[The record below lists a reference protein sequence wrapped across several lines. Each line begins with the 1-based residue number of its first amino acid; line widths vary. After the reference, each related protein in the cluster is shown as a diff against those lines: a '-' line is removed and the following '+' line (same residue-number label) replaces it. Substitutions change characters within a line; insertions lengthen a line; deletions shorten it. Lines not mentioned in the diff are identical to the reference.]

1 MEPSQGSA
9 RVPCLLPFL
18 QFYSLFIFISL
29 PLGLRDF
36 FGSVLQQKNFLQFAV
51 WHALRLMT
59 DLPNEIVL
67 GQAKDLCKRAQGI
80 RENLQQSTA
89 ARSLGP
95 KAHWAEPEQAQAE
108 WFGQPESQMQIEMY
122 RKRDKDG
129 TSSVESGQCGSV
141 RCGVCLG
148 RLQKPFHTHQCA
160 ALCEWSECK
169 EGALWKAANGRRSRI
184 GNWSER
190 ENLRVR
196 RLRVTPTVQLWWK
209 GANNNR

>member
-1 MEPSQGSA
+1 MYKSITQILLYSRILVPLSLATQFLRHGDEICDANMEPSQGSA

-29 PLGLRDF
+29 PLGLKDF
-36 FGSVLQQKNFLQFAV
+36 FGSALQQKNFLQFAV

-108 WFGQPESQMQIEMY
+108 AMPDPPRCVVSCREE
-122 RKRDKDG
+122 
-129 TSSVESGQCGSV
+129 V
-141 RCGVCLG
+141 R
-148 RLQKPFHTHQCA
+148 QT
-160 ALCEWSECK
+160 
-169 EGALWKAANGRRSRI
+169 
-184 GNWSER
+184 
-190 ENLRVR
+190 
-196 RLRVTPTVQLWWK
+196 
-209 GANNNR
+209 